1 MSASREKK
9 KRQEFLASG
18 GVDPKAARAAEQKA
32 ADKKA
37 KTLYISLAVIFVAI
51 TVFMLVFNSGILQR
65 GKTAVT
71 IDGTDYSVVETS
83 FYYNTSYQNLLQNMG
98 GDANAAYFGL
108 DTSKPLKD
116 QTANTAMLGLDT
128 EISWD
133 KYFKDQAVNSMKFI
147 HATLAKAEAEGLTLD
162 EAELSALDTNI
173 QAIKDQAAANGY
185 SYKAYLSA
193 VFGAGMTPAIYEQL
207 VKDNLLANKYATN
220 YTDSLTFS
228 DDEVKAYY
236 EENKKNYDLVDGG
249 YIIVDGAPETK
260 TEEDGDEVAPTHDE
274 IAASMAAAEEVAE
287 DILAAYKKGNTDLK
301 ALAEEFSAYSH
312 YSSEEITFIAGI
324 TGDWF
329 FDEARKDGDTAILE
343 DINEN
348 RYYVAVFNS
357 RKQDTA
363 LDYNVRHILLD
374 DSSVEAEGDAEVT
387 DEMVAAKAQE
397 ILDSWDGT
405 EEGFAALAEEFS
417 TDDGSKS
424 NGGLYENVNK
434 GEMVTAFNNW
444 CYEDGRK
451 SGDTGIVASSY
462 GQHIMYFVGYGTT
475 EHWYDSCRNVL
486 ASEATTV
493 WQDELLE
500 STTAEIQS
508 GMDSVGR

>member
-1 MSASREKK
+1 
-9 KRQEFLASG
+9 
-18 GVDPKAARAAEQKA
+18 
-32 ADKKA
+32 
-37 KTLYISLAVIFVAI
+37 
-51 TVFMLVFNSGILQR
+51 
-65 GKTAVT
+65 
-71 IDGTDYSVVETS
+71 
-83 FYYNTSYQNLLQNMG
+83 
-98 GDANAAYFGL
+98 
-108 DTSKPLKD
+108 
-116 QTANTAMLGLDT
+116 
-128 EISWD
+128 
-133 KYFKDQAVNSMKFI
+133 
-147 HATLAKAEAEGLTLD
+147 
-162 EAELSALDTNI
+162 
-173 QAIKDQAAANGY
+173 
-185 SYKAYLSA
+185 
-193 VFGAGMTPAIYEQL
+193 
-207 VKDNLLANKYATN
+207 
-220 YTDSLTFS
+220 
-228 DDEVKAYY
+228 
-236 EENKKNYDLVDGG
+236 
-249 YIIVDGAPETK
+249 
-260 TEEDGDEVAPTHDE
+260 
-274 IAASMAAAEEVAE
+274 MAAAEEVAE

-493 WQDELLE
+493 WHDELLE

-508 GMDSVGR
+508 GVDSVGR

>member
-207 VKDNLLANKYATN
+207 VKDKNLDERGYFIYHAVGTQ
-220 YTDSLTFS
+220 DSVKSQTLMQA
-228 DDEVKAYY
+228 DEMLSRPDVFTSEHYMFFQK
-236 EENKKNYDLVDGG
+236 EGG
-249 YIIVDGAPETK
+249 Y
-260 TEEDGDEVAPTHDE
+260 HDLD
-274 IAASMAAAEEVAE
+274 ACC
-287 DILAAYKKGNTDLK
+287 
-301 ALAEEFSAYSH
+301 EFLYNGLPVIFGH
-312 YSSEEITFIAGI
+312 LDAG
-324 TGDWF
+324 
-329 FDEARKDGDTAILE
+329 K
-343 DINEN
+343 
-348 RYYVAVFNS
+348 
-357 RKQDTA
+357 
-363 LDYNVRHILLD
+363 
-374 DSSVEAEGDAEVT
+374 
-387 DEMVAAKAQE
+387 
-397 ILDSWDGT
+397 
-405 EEGFAALAEEFS
+405 
-417 TDDGSKS
+417 
-424 NGGLYENVNK
+424 
-434 GEMVTAFNNW
+434 
-444 CYEDGRK
+444 
-451 SGDTGIVASSY
+451 
-462 GQHIMYFVGYGTT
+462 
-475 EHWYDSCRNVL
+475 
-486 ASEATTV
+486 
-493 WQDELLE
+493 
-500 STTAEIQS
+500 
-508 GMDSVGR
+508 